1 MRRTAPSTRS
11 SSIRFASPNSD
22 FEAKVNAFYQEH
34 PTLHGGYAPFCK
46 HIFMPNFA
54 GLPSGTAA
62 ITPENEHLLRSTYEA
77 RTEKELPVLV
87 RVCCL
92 CTS

>member
-1 MRRTAPSTRS
+1 
-11 SSIRFASPNSD
+11 
-22 FEAKVNAFYQEH
+22 
-34 PTLHGGYAPFCK
+34 
-46 HIFMPNFA
+46 MPNFA

-87 RVCCL
+87 RCL
-92 CTS
+92 CVLVLVLVWVWFAVRVAWLWLCRHPRG